1 MSSSEIKKI
10 ADETT
15 KLLQDAGYNETL
27 MVLRKDERTMM
38 EGQLGSET
46 AIKVITSLFEPLHED
61 VKILIVSLLLDNLGI
76 HDLFDEDDDEDDA
89 PSCYR

>member
-10 ADETT
+10 DDETT

-76 HDLFDEDDDEDDA
+76 HDLFDEDDDEDE
-89 PSCYR
+89 YEY

>member
-1 MSSSEIKKI
+1 MSSNEIKKI

-27 MVLRKDERTMM
+27 MVLRKNERTMM

-76 HDLFDEDDDEDDA
+76 HDLFDEDDDEDEDE
-89 PSCYR
+89 Y

>member
-1 MSSSEIKKI
+1 MSEIKKI

-76 HDLFDEDDDEDDA
+76 HDLFDEDDDEDEDE
-89 PSCYR
+89 Y

>member
-27 MVLRKDERTMM
+27 MVLKKDERIMM
-38 EGQLGSET
+38 EGQLSPET
-46 AIKVITSLFEPLHED
+46 TIKVITSLLEPLHED
-61 VKILIVSLLLDNLGI
+61 VKIMVVSLLLDNLGI
-76 HDLFDEDDDEDDA
+76 YDLFDEDDEEDDDE
-89 PSCYR
+89 Y

>member
-76 HDLFDEDDDEDDA
+76 HDLFDEDDDEDEDE
-89 PSCYR
+89 Y

>member
-15 KLLQDAGYNETL
+15 KLLQDAVYNETL

-38 EGQLGSET
+38 EGQLCSET

-76 HDLFDEDDDEDDA
+76 HDLFDEDDDEDEDE
-89 PSCYR
+89 Y

>member
-1 MSSSEIKKI
+1 MSSREIKKI

-76 HDLFDEDDDEDDA
+76 HDLFDEDDDEDENE
-89 PSCYR
+89 Y

>member
-27 MVLRKDERTMM
+27 MVLRKNERTMM

-76 HDLFDEDDDEDDA
+76 HDLFDEDDDEDEDE
-89 PSCYR
+89 Y

>member
-61 VKILIVSLLLDNLGI
+61 VKILIVSLLLENLGI
-76 HDLFDEDDDEDDA
+76 YDLFDKDDDEDDDE
-89 PSCYR
+89 Y

>member
-1 MSSSEIKKI
+1 
-10 ADETT
+10 
-15 KLLQDAGYNETL
+15 

-76 HDLFDEDDDEDDA
+76 HDLFDEDDDEDEDE
-89 PSCYR
+89 Y

>member
-76 HDLFDEDDDEDDA
+76 HDLFDEDDEEDDDE
-89 PSCYR
+89 Y

>member
-1 MSSSEIKKI
+1 MSEIKKI

-76 HDLFDEDDDEDDA
+76 HDLFDEDDDEDEDG
-89 PSCYR
+89 Y

>member
-1 MSSSEIKKI
+1 MSSNEIKKI

-76 HDLFDEDDDEDDA
+76 HDLFDEDDDEDEDE
-89 PSCYR
+89 Y

>member
-76 HDLFDEDDDEDDA
+76 HNLFDEDDEEDDDE
-89 PSCYR
+89 Y

>member
-1 MSSSEIKKI
+1 MSSNEIKKI

-27 MVLRKDERTMM
+27 MVLRKDERTMI

-76 HDLFDEDDDEDDA
+76 HDLFDEDDDEDEDE
-89 PSCYR
+89 Y

>member
-38 EGQLGSET
+38 DGQLGSET

-76 HDLFDEDDDEDDA
+76 HDLFDEDDDEDEDE
-89 PSCYR
+89 Y

>member
-1 MSSSEIKKI
+1 MTSEIKKI

-76 HDLFDEDDDEDDA
+76 HDLFDEDDDEDEDE
-89 PSCYR
+89 Y

>member
-1 MSSSEIKKI
+1 MSSNEIKKI

-76 HDLFDEDDDEDDA
+76 HDLFDEDDDKDEDE
-89 PSCYR
+89 Y

>member
-1 MSSSEIKKI
+1 MSSNEIKKI

-15 KLLQDAGYNETL
+15 KLLQDAGYEETL

-76 HDLFDEDDDEDDA
+76 HDLFDEDDDEDEDE
-89 PSCYR
+89 Y

>member
-1 MSSSEIKKI
+1 MSSSEIKKN

-76 HDLFDEDDDEDDA
+76 HDLFDEDDDEDEDE
-89 PSCYR
+89 Y

>member
-15 KLLQDAGYNETL
+15 KLLQDAGYSETL

-76 HDLFDEDDDEDDA
+76 HDLFDEDDDEDEDE
-89 PSCYR
+89 Y

>member
-46 AIKVITSLFEPLHED
+46 AIKVITSLFEPFHED

-76 HDLFDEDDDEDDA
+76 HDLFDEDDDEDEDE
-89 PSCYR
+89 Y

>member
-27 MVLRKDERTMM
+27 MVLRKGERTMM
-38 EGQLGSET
+38 EGQLGPET

-61 VKILIVSLLLDNLGI
+61 VKIMIVSLLLNDLGI
-76 HDLFDEDDDEDDA
+76 YDLFDEDDEEDDDE
-89 PSCYR
+89 Y

>member
-1 MSSSEIKKI
+1 MSSNEIKKI

-76 HDLFDEDDDEDDA
+76 HDLFDEDDDEDEDG
-89 PSCYR
+89 Y

>member
-1 MSSSEIKKI
+1 MRSNEIKKI

-76 HDLFDEDDDEDDA
+76 HDLFDEDDDEDEDE
-89 PSCYR
+89 Y

>member
-61 VKILIVSLLLDNLGI
+61 VKILIVSLLLENLGI
-76 HDLFDEDDDEDDA
+76 YDLFDDEDEEDDDE
-89 PSCYR
+89 Y

>member
-1 MSSSEIKKI
+1 MSSNEIKKI

-76 HDLFDEDDDEDDA
+76 HDLFDEDYDK
-89 PSCYR
+89 Y

>member
-76 HDLFDEDDDEDDA
+76 HDLFDEDDDEDE
-89 PSCYR
+89 Y

>member
-1 MSSSEIKKI
+1 MSEIKKI

-76 HDLFDEDDDEDDA
+76 HDLFDEDDDEDDDEDEDE
-89 PSCYR
+89 Y

>member
-1 MSSSEIKKI
+1 MSSNEIKKI

-76 HDLFDEDDDEDDA
+76 HNLFDEDDDEDEDE
-89 PSCYR
+89 Y

>member
-1 MSSSEIKKI
+1 MMSEIKKI

-61 VKILIVSLLLDNLGI
+61 VKILIVSLLLDNLDI
-76 HDLFDEDDDEDDA
+76 HDLFDEDGDEDEDE
-89 PSCYR
+89 Y

>member
-1 MSSSEIKKI
+1 MMSEIKKI

-76 HDLFDEDDDEDDA
+76 HDLFDEDDDEDEDE
-89 PSCYR
+89 Y

>member
-1 MSSSEIKKI
+1 MSEIKKI

-76 HDLFDEDDDEDDA
+76 HDLFDEDDDEDED
-89 PSCYR
+89 

>member
-1 MSSSEIKKI
+1 MSSNEIKKI

-76 HDLFDEDDDEDDA
+76 HDLFDEDDDE
-89 PSCYR
+89 Y

>member
-1 MSSSEIKKI
+1 MSSNEIKKI

-61 VKILIVSLLLDNLGI
+61 VKILIVSLLLDKLGI
-76 HDLFDEDDDEDDA
+76 HDLFDEDDDEDEDE
-89 PSCYR
+89 Y

>member
-76 HDLFDEDDDEDDA
+76 HDLFDEDDDEDENE
-89 PSCYR
+89 Y

>member
-1 MSSSEIKKI
+1 MMSEIKKI

-76 HDLFDEDDDEDDA
+76 HNLFDEDDEEDDDE
-89 PSCYR
+89 Y